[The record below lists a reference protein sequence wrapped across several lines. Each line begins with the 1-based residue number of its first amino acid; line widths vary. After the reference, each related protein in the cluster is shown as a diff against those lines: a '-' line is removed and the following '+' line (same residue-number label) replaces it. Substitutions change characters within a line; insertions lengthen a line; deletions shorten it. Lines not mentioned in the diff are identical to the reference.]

1 MLRAT
6 AVWSRTAHADEIPQR
21 SPLGGRIYN
30 LVGEWRSSE
39 AHLAG
44 GQGVAGS
51 NPASPTKSC
60 RGCAGPMSPSARRAG
75 AAAQSIGLGST
86 SEEDR
91 VCIRCHVEQPI
102 TQFTLRGSRR
112 ELVCRKCRAHR
123 QRLYRDSLSAERRT
137 LDRHGMRGWRFGLS
151 PKVVAAMLADQHGRC
166 AICSVE
172 LTSGR
177 KGSERACLDHDHQSG
192 KPRAFLCGSC
202 NSKLGHFETVQ
213 AYPESISRALAAY
226 LEKFRSRPGRE

>member
-1 MLRAT
+1 MR
-6 AVWSRTAHADEIPQR
+6 
-21 SPLGGRIYN
+21 GGRIYS

-60 RGCAGPMSPSARRAG
+60 LCCGGTMNSKTRRAG
-75 AAAQSIGLGST
+75 AADRSVWLGST

-91 VCIRCHVEQPI
+91 VCIRCRVQQPI
-102 TQFTLRGSRR
+102 TQFSLHGSRR
-112 ELVCRKCRAHR
+112 ELICRKCRAQR
-123 QRLYRDSLSAERRT
+123 QRVYRASLSTERRI

-151 PKVVAAMLADQHGRC
+151 PNIVAAMLADQQGRC
-166 AICSVE
+166 AICSAK

-213 AYPESISRALAAY
+213 AFPEVTKAAFATYLAR
-226 LEKFRSRPGRE
+226 FRPLSGAE